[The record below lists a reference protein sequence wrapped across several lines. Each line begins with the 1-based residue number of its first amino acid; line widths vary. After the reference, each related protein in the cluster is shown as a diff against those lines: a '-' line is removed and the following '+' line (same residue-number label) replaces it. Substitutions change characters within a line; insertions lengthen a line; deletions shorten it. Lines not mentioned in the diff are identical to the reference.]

1 VKFMYAGDVIE
12 CVHEL
17 SLPRATNSST
27 PDTSIQVRQVETL
40 PPLPDRTFVSRGLMI
55 GNEWSL
61 GRRSDDSAW
70 IFAMPPLAHCRMSA
84 DGSEISIETPLTTHD
99 ATLRELIVSWILVY
113 RLAALGRP
121 TFHGS
126 AIEVEPGR
134 AVAIFGPSHSGKS
147 SAAIALCSVGGKLI
161 SDDVV
166 AIEVGDDL
174 AIRVGATSASI
185 AVREELE
192 HHVTGEMASH
202 RASDGRLIARVET
215 VASPVALEQLVF
227 LTGQRGRQHTTP
239 LSGPLA
245 VAQLI
250 ANSKMVTWVDGAAR
264 ASEFEAACEVADRVT
279 AVALTPPDLRLPD
292 GADALRSLLL
302 SR

>member
-12 CVHEL
+12 CAQVL
-17 SLPRATNSST
+17 SLPRAADLRS
-27 PDTSIQVRQVETL
+27 PDTSLEIRQVDTL
-40 PPLPDRTFVSRGLMI
+40 SAFPERTFVSRGLML

-61 GRRSDDSAW
+61 GRCASGSTW
-70 IFAMPPLAHCRMSA
+70 TFAMPPLAHCQMSA
-84 DGSEISIETPLTTHD
+84 DGSELSIETPLTSND
-99 ATLRELIVSWILVY
+99 ALLGELIVSWILVY

-134 AVAIFGPSHSGKS
+134 AVAVFGPSNSGKS
-147 SAAIALCSVGGKLI
+147 SAAIALCSAGGKLI

-166 AIEVGDDL
+166 AIEFGNDDV
-174 AIRVGATSASI
+174 IRVGATSSSI
-185 AVREELE
+185 AVRQELE
-192 HHVTGEMASH
+192 HHVTNEVASY

-215 VASPVALEQLVF
+215 ALSSVALVQLLF
-227 LTGQRGRQHTTP
+227 LTGERGRQHTTA

-250 ANSKMVTWVDGAAR
+250 ANSKMVTWVDKTAR
-264 ASEFEAACEVADRVT
+264 AAEFDAACEVADRVP
-279 AVALTPPDLRLPD
+279 AVALTPPDLTLRG
-292 GADALRSLLL
+292 GADALRSLVLY
-302 SR
+302 R